1 MRKFVLVCCVPF
13 LLTLCALAQN
23 AEVSGAYA
31 HLTGPAGKDGF
42 NFSAAYLA
50 TKHLGLE
57 GDVGGYYAG
66 SNASGDNVYTF
77 LAGPKV
83 MFSTRDAV
91 FTPYIHLLFGE
102 AHELSHSYL
111 GVLPGGGVDVGSS
124 RFALRLKLDA
134 LHFNSGTHLRAGLGV
149 VVRW

>member
-1 MRKFVLVCCVPF
+1 MRKFVLICCVPF

-23 AEVSGAYA
+23 AEISGAYA

-66 SNASGDNVYTF
+66 SNASGDNVYTYT
-77 LAGPKV
+77 AGPKV
-83 MFSTRDAV
+83 MFSTRDAL
-91 FTPYIHLLFGE
+91 FTPYLHLLVGG
-102 AHELSHSYL
+102 AHELGQYYV
-111 GVLPGGGVDVGSS
+111 GVLPGGGVDVGAK
-124 RFALRLKLDA
+124 RFAVRLKLDA
-134 LHFNSGTHLRAGLGV
+134 LHYNSGTHARAGVGLV
-149 VVRW
+149 LRW